1 MVNQK
6 VFLYGS
12 LLKPKNQASLYG
24 ELLNELFK
32 ARLNG
37 WVLIED
43 KDRSFILPSEGKVV
57 EGIIFQLNAEQL
69 EKTDHWMKV
78 PEAFRRERV
87 TIRGSDGNFYNV
99 WAYTRRKP
107 A

>member
-1 MVNQK
+1 MLSQK

-12 LLKPKNQASLYG
+12 LLKPKNQASLFG
-24 ELLNELFK
+24 EQLHELFK
-32 ARLNG
+32 AKLNG

-43 KDRSFILPSEGKVV
+43 KDNSFILPSEGKVV
-57 EGIIFQLNAEQL
+57 EGIIFQLNPEQL
-69 EKTDHWMKV
+69 EKTDHWMNV
-78 PEAFRRERV
+78 PENYRRERV